1 MRNIPG
7 VVIGIVVSL
16 EDPDGM
22 GRIKLSFP
30 WMSDGEP
37 LSNWARIAAPM
48 AGAERGVQFMPE
60 IDDEVLVA
68 FDQGDLRFPFVVGF
82 LWNGTDKP
90 PEQEPA
96 RRVIKTVSG
105 HTLTFDDTEGEEK
118 VSIETAGGHRI
129 ALDDG
134 GAEISISF
142 NGGEPSI
149 TLQQDSVVIK
159 EGSNSIEFS
168 SEGIEIKGSEITL
181 EASQSITLEA
191 SQIKLNA

>member
-1 MRNIPG
+1 MRHIPG

-16 EDPDGM
+16 EDPDAL
-22 GRIKLSFP
+22 GRVKLTFP

-68 FDQGDLRFPFVVGF
+68 FDQGDLRFPFVLGF
-82 LWNGTDKP
+82 LWNGVDKP
-90 PEQEPA
+90 PETEPT

-105 HTLTFDDTEGEEK
+105 HTLTFDDTDGEEK

-134 GAEISISF
+134 GAELSISF
-142 NGGEPSI
+142 NGEEPSI
-149 TLQQDSVVIK
+149 TLQQGSVIIK

-168 SEGIEIKGSEITL
+168 SGGIEIKGTEITL
-181 EASQSITLEA
+181 EASLIN
-191 SQIKLNA
+191 LNP